1 MAKNQHT
8 FAKRQREIEKRRKA
22 EEKRAKRQRKKEGL
36 NVDPDALD
44 ENGNPDDG
52 QSWTY
57 IGTATTSSLGQFQ
70 LVWANGDSLANGQY
84 IRHYID

>member
-22 EEKRAKRQRKKEGL
+22 EEKRAKRQRKREGV

-44 ENGNPDDG
+44 ENGNPVEDNAA
-52 QSWTY
+52 
-57 IGTATTSSLGQFQ
+57 IA
-70 LVWANGDSLANGQY
+70 GDTG
-84 IRHYID
+84 IDRGAAV